1 MPCRLAP
8 VTLILHEYYR
18 SPSPAWQAADRAAA
32 EAAQAAAAA
41 QQQRESADATAAL
54 ATTSRAEAD
63 KAAAAGSPG
72 ADFYENKASELAEAA
87 AMEAAY
93 AEALE
98 REAAET
104 QAAAQAATQAAV
116 ADDARTRP
124 PMPPLPSTPPLP
136 AAEPPSPAM
145 PPADPPPQPPSP
157 PPMCGHCHL
166 LDGATPFG
174 TCLKVINGTRVCQGN
189 DPSSCPSGYT
199 PCPDPQA
206 VSAPLH
212 VLSVANATVATAA
225 SAGSTAA
232 VLAAAGLP
240 TLAAAGLSSADL
252 AIATSVA
259 ANCSS
264 VACAAA
270 QSASALLTPTQTA
283 VIAAV
288 LNTLGVARAWYK
300 SSLTIHNMVTDAYA
314 QAMSTLAEILAA
326 LGGKLE
332 EPLRE
337 AGDVVDGLMKEQL
350 APALGFIDKV
360 SVVFEAAKKLSENAG
375 KASDL
380 PEFDVPTSDDLERPI
395 KEGLAKAGEIIEE
408 AKTEL
413 PKTADAAV
421 NLRPPQ

>member
-1 MPCRLAP
+1 L
-8 VTLILHEYYR
+8 
-18 SPSPAWQAADRAAA
+18 
-32 EAAQAAAAA
+32 
-41 QQQRESADATAAL
+41 
-54 ATTSRAEAD
+54 
-63 KAAAAGSPG
+63 
-72 ADFYENKASELAEAA
+72 N
-87 AMEAAY
+87 
-93 AEALE
+93 
-98 REAAET
+98 
-104 QAAAQAATQAAV
+104 
-116 ADDARTRP
+116 
-124 PMPPLPSTPPLP
+124 
-136 AAEPPSPAM
+136 
-145 PPADPPPQPPSP
+145 
-157 PPMCGHCHL
+157 
-166 LDGATPFG
+166 
-174 TCLKVINGTRVCQGN
+174 
-189 DPSSCPSGYT
+189 
-199 PCPDPQA
+199 
-206 VSAPLH
+206 

-326 LGGKLE
+326 TGGKLE

-380 PEFDVPTSDDLERPI
+380 PELDVPTSDDLERPI

-413 PKTADAAV
+413 PKTADAAIRGMIAGRV
-421 NLRPPQ
+421 LLSQKAFVAVTVGVPSFLLLAINLYMAGAFELGPESQGDGAGRMLSEEGEEGDEDADYFGPVLTQIGLAFVQMSLVYVLGQKRQMARMLNMVIGIMERKISDYVTRQISHALDAVFEGAFGKLRDEMEMFFPPMLEVLETLRELLGAPEGKKGKGAPGAKRGCGPVPCVLL